1 MHNGEDVAAGCSLFG
16 SFKTVWNADPDS
28 SMVPYGRWGISVM
41 ASYAERVKKDIL
53 RWSADWLI
61 DAGMAERLSADIEAN
76 ARSRISFPTIF
87 AMMAAALLC
96 AAVLLFVAANWEE
109 IPRLVRVG
117 MLAALIVGGYVGGA
131 VLKLRG
137 APAFGEGAWLVAA
150 ASFGAAIALVAQMY
164 HMSGEE
170 KDAVLTWFMG
180 TALAAIVLRSSP
192 LTVGAA
198 LLTGVWMCMAAGSI
212 MGRADVPWL
221 WLLMAGGLWLVS
233 YWSASQPARHLLSLL
248 LIVFT
253 WMVFLAH
260 EVLLVPMAALG
271 LAAAL
276 FFADRSP
283 KTWKDLLGLGVAPA
297 VHGLVHLLSAL
308 AMLHYLY
315 ADDSLLFVV
324 VLLTFAALAGTLL
337 VAGQRSRTLRWLV
350 YAAFVVELSY
360 AYIVLLGTMLG
371 TAGFLLLVGLG
382 LAILAWGIG
391 RLETKMTQARHKRA
405 VA

>member
-1 MHNGEDVAAGCSLFG
+1 
-16 SFKTVWNADPDS
+16 
-28 SMVPYGRWGISVM
+28 M
-41 ASYAERVKKDIL
+41 ASYAERVKKDIA
-53 RWSADWLI
+53 RWSSDGLI
-61 DAGMAERLSADIEAN
+61 DAGIAERLRADIEAN
-76 ARSRISFPTIF
+76 ARSGISFPTIF

-96 AAVLLFVAANWEE
+96 AAVLLFVAANWEQ

-170 KDAVLTWFMG
+170 KDAILAWFLG

-198 LLTGVWMCMAAGSI
+198 LLTGIWMLMAAGA
-212 MGRADVPWL
+212 MAGRGDVPWL

-233 YWSASQPARHLLSLL
+233 YWTASQPARHLLSLL
-248 LIVFT
+248 LLIFT
-253 WMVFLAH
+253 WVVFFDH
-260 EVLLVPMAALG
+260 ETVLVPFVV
-271 LAAAL
+271 LAFAVAL
-276 FFADRSP
+276 FIADRAAP
-283 KTWKDLLGLGVAPA
+283 VLVFRLGLGASPA
-297 VHGLVHLLSAL
+297 VHGLLHLLSGL
-308 AMLHYLY
+308 AMLHVRY
-315 ADDSLLFVV
+315 ADDRLLFIV
-324 VLLTFAALAGTLL
+324 VLLTFGAIAAALLLAGR
-337 VAGQRSRTLRWLV
+337 RSATLRWLA
-350 YAAFVVELSY
+350 YAAFAIELCY
-360 AYIVLLGTMLG
+360 AYVALLGSMLG

-382 LAILAWGIG
+382 LAVLAWGIR
-391 RLETKMTQARHKRA
+391 RLEATLTRPPGGEA

>member
-1 MHNGEDVAAGCSLFG
+1 
-16 SFKTVWNADPDS
+16 
-28 SMVPYGRWGISVM
+28 M
-41 ASYAERVKKDIL
+41 ASYAERVKKDIA
-53 RWSADWLI
+53 RWSSDGLI
-61 DAGMAERLSADIEAN
+61 DAGIAERLRADIEAN

-170 KDAVLTWFMG
+170 KDAILTWFLG

-198 LLTGVWMCMAAGSI
+198 LLTGIWMLMAAGA
-212 MGRADVPWL
+212 MAGRGDVPWL

-233 YWSASQPARHLLSLL
+233 YWTASQPARHLLSLL
-248 LIVFT
+248 LLLFT
-253 WMVFLAH
+253 WVVFFEQEMV
-260 EVLLVPMAALG
+260 LVPLVVLAF
-271 LAAAL
+271 AAAL
-276 FFADRSP
+276 FLADRAAP
-283 KTWKDLLGLGVAPA
+283 VLAFRLGLGASLA
-297 VHGLVHLLSAL
+297 VHGLLHLLSGL
-308 AMLHYLY
+308 AMLHVRY
-315 ADDSLLFVV
+315 ADDRLLFLV
-324 VLLTFAALAGTLL
+324 VLLTFGAIAAALLLAGR
-337 VAGQRSRTLRWLV
+337 RSATLRWLA
-350 YAAFVVELSY
+350 YAAFAIELCY
-360 AYIVLLGTMLG
+360 AYVALLGSMLG

-382 LAILAWGIG
+382 LAVLAWGIR
-391 RLETKMTQARHKRA
+391 RLETTLTRPPGGEA